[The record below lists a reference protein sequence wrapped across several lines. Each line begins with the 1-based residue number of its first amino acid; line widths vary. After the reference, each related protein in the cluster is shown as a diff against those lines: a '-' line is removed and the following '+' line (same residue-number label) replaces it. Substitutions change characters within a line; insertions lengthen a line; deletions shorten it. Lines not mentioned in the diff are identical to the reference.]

1 MSEKKTIMCATLK
14 GEFIMEIP
22 DGYDRMIPFSKYV
35 IAVGKD
41 VPPLKLDI
49 QNKKWEEIKIEDYAD
64 NIDT

>member
-1 MSEKKTIMCATLK
+1 MCATLK

-35 IAVGKD
+35 IAVGKN

-49 QNKKWEEIKIEDYAD
+49 ENKRWEEINMKDYD
-64 NIDT
+64 NNTDT